1 MPTTRVNQ
9 MKIFLSSVILSLAM
23 LVNSQVAF
31 AESTKVYEM
40 RTYTAVPGRLPDV
53 IKRFNDHTRKFF
65 DKYNISSVGYW
76 TPTDKPNTLVYI
88 VAHAS
93 REDAT
98 KNWAA
103 FSADPDWQAVRTASM
118 TNGPIVEKIE
128 SVSIND
134 VQGLLVNMFKN
145 QELPTVAA
153 IGRLENLVPYEHIK
167 EKLIFN

>member
-1 MPTTRVNQ
+1 MTPSRGNP
-9 MKIFLSSVILSLAM
+9 MKIFLSSVILSLTM
-23 LVNSQVAF
+23 LVNAQVVC

-53 IKRFNDHTRKFF
+53 LKRFNDHTRKFF

-88 VAHAS
+88 VAHPS

-103 FSADPDWQAVRTASM
+103 FSADPEWQAVRTASM

-128 SVSIND
+128 SVFMEATS
-134 VQGLLVNMFKN
+134 FS
-145 QELPTVAA
+145 P
-153 IGRLENLVPYEHIK
+153 IK
-167 EKLIFN
+167 